1 MGISNRAGGERPVQQ
16 QIFGLLVTHHNI
28 GLELIRAAASIV
40 GPQED
45 LGVLSN
51 QDASFD
57 SLCQKIQ
64 SLIPPDRDAI
74 IMVDYFG
81 GSAYLAA
88 RTICKSADRR
98 VFISGVNLPMV
109 LSFVTKRNQLRFPEL
124 VEVIKA
130 DAVRGIR

>member
-1 MGISNRAGGERPVQQ
+1 MGISNRTGNEQSVQH

-28 GLELIRAAASIV
+28 GQELVRATESIV

-45 LGVLSN
+45 FAVLSN
-51 QDASFD
+51 QDSSFD

-64 SLIPPDRDAI
+64 ARIPPDRDAI

-109 LSFVTKRNQLRFPEL
+109 LSFVTKRNQLTFSEL